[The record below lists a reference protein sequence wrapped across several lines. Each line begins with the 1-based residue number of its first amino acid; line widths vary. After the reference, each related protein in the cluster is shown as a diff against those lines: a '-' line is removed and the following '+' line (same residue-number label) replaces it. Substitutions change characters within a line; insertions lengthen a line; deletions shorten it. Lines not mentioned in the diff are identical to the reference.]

1 MTAERSREEAK
12 ESVGGATKVSSKV
25 VLSVTSK
32 DVLRVTAVP
41 GRSVCV
47 SGRPRSVCSL
57 GNLCPDGVQERRE
70 GDVACE
76 GVRDVDGGDRDDDGR
91 KLRMSA
97 SSRDEKSR
105 NLEER
110 SRDRRASINLQSKIL
125 LFERIEQRGKLTE
138 DKTENDLTD

>member
-1 MTAERSREEAK
+1 MT
-12 ESVGGATKVSSKV
+12 SKV
-25 VLSVTSK
+25 VSSVASK
-32 DVLRVTAVP
+32 DVLSVTAVP

-47 SGRPRSVCSL
+47 TGRPRSVFSL

-76 GVRDVDGGDRDDDGR
+76 GVPDVDGGDRDDDGR
-91 KLRMSA
+91 KFRMSA